1 MEARAAASSR
11 AVTAGAQGLPDW
23 NTEQVAFLDTA
34 KPLANLSSAEGDMA
48 SRKARLVHLARELVR
63 AEGMAALNLRKLAE
77 RGDTSTQAIYTLFGG
92 KGGLI
97 LALYGNWVSDM
108 EKRLAEAAKTASL
121 EELLWQTASI
131 YREHAFSD
139 PQLFLAG
146 AASADIFEMMRASHA
161 FMLLV
166 SFIEAGVKSGRFR
179 EVQDPIVTAQSLWA
193 AVHGAVLF
201 EMLVPEPRPDDFR
214 LFGETLRLL
223 LLSLK

>member
-1 MEARAAASSR
+1 
-11 AVTAGAQGLPDW
+11 
-23 NTEQVAFLDTA
+23 
-34 KPLANLSSAEGDMA
+34 MA

-179 EVQDPIVTAQSLWA
+179 EIQDPIVTAQSLWA

-201 EMLVPEPRPDDFR
+201 EMLVPEPRQDDFR
-214 LFGETLRLL
+214 MFGESLRLL
-223 LLSLK
+223 LLGLQ

>member
-1 MEARAAASSR
+1 M
-11 AVTAGAQGLPDW
+11 D
-23 NTEQVAFLDTA
+23 TE
-34 KPLANLSSAEGDMA
+34 KPLFNMSVADVDLT

-63 AEGMAALNLRKLAE
+63 EEGMAALNLRKLAE
-77 RGDTSTQAIYTLFGG
+77 RGETSTQAIYTLFGG

-108 EKRLAEAAKTASL
+108 EKRLAVSAKTASL

-166 SFIEAGVKSGRFR
+166 SFIEAGIKSGRFR
-179 EVQDPIVTAQSLWA
+179 EIQDPVVTAQSLWA

-201 EMLVPEPRPDDFR
+201 EMLVPAPRQDDFR
-214 LFGETLRLL
+214 MFGETLRLL
-223 LLSLK
+223 LLGLK